1 LDHIKAKVAKIDDD
15 NFMRYFKYD
24 NAESHL
30 DTSETADAND
40 EKKTDNQHTKKDSD
54 TTDKLLDNS
63 DSPRLPPISRKT
75 DDESDEPIIP
85 KLLGMYF

>member
-1 LDHIKAKVAKIDDD
+1 
-15 NFMRYFKYD
+15 MRYFKYD

-30 DTSETADAND
+30 DASETADTNG
-40 EKKTDNQHTKKDSD
+40 EKKSDDQYIKKDSD

-63 DSPRLPPISRKT
+63 GSPRLPPISRKT

-85 KLLGMYF
+85 KLLGMYFSLLMILTNYFLK